1 MNFNYN
7 SMNNNWMNL
16 FQQGL
21 GMLGINNSFGSF
33 GSFGNFGSMSM
44 NGSLF
49 NYNVNYDA
57 MAGMAVANAVL
68 GVGGQA
74 ISSSRA
80 EKQAEKQEYA
90 NNLKNLE
97 NMQNEID
104 DLKDIASD
112 DNKVEKEID
121 SKYGKN
127 IETADTN
134 YKNLEAKYNKLS
146 GEITGYDN
154 DIKDIEKK
162 LAETNPA
169 PTEEE
174 KKSLTDKKAALEK
187 KKDDTQKMLDKINLT
202 EAKAAIQEAK
212 DAKAQAIE
220 DKKAEINERI
230 KKLEKEV
237 EKLQKEVDSYD
248 LDAANGNSLSRTS
261 DKKYEAL
268 LGEDGLAKKGSYT
281 KANVKTAV
289 DKFMQATDDTEKLK
303 AAKNLVT
310 MFNGCSDWNETLQKA
325 AKVAQR
331 YVNEHK
337 DEA

>member
-1 MNFNYN
+1 MNYN
-7 SMNNNWMNL
+7 YSTMNNNWMNL

-21 GMLGINNSFGSF
+21 GMLGINNAFGSF

-80 EKQAEKQEYA
+80 EKQAEKQEHA
-90 NNLKNLE
+90 NNQARLE
-97 NMQNEID
+97 QI
-104 DLKDIASD
+104 
-112 DNKVEKEID
+112 EKEISDLNKTDVAEEVETRSKTD
-121 SKYGKN
+121 SEVKSKQTAF
-127 IETADTN
+127 ETASSNLQNAEDYITN
-134 YKNLEAKYNKLS
+134 NESAYKTAMNKKEDERTSDEKQLIIDYKAKVADKPKLEQA
-146 GEITGYDN
+146 
-154 DIKDIEKK
+154 
-162 LAETNPA
+162 
-169 PTEEE
+169 
-174 KKSLTDKKAALEK
+174 KKAAETALNTAKSNLETK
-187 KKDDTQKMLDKINLT
+187 IKNEIKDKINDL
-202 EAKAAIQEAK
+202 
-212 DAKAQAIE
+212 
-220 DKKAEINERI
+220 KAE
-230 KKLEKEV
+230 K

-268 LGEDGLAKKGSYT
+268 LKNGVAPEGSYT

-289 DKFMQATDDTEKLK
+289 DRFMQALDGTPEKLQT
-303 AAKNLVT
+303 AKNLVT

-337 DEA
+337 DEK

>member
-1 MNFNYN
+1 MCIGYN
-7 SMNNNWMNL
+7 NMNNNWMNL

-21 GMLGINNSFGSF
+21 GMLGINNTFGSF

-68 GVGGQA
+68 GVAGQA
-74 ISSSRA
+74 ISTSKA
-80 EKQAEKQEYA
+80 EKQKEKQGYET
-90 NNLKNLE
+90 NSKNLE
-97 NMQNEID
+97 NMQNEIK

-121 SKYGKN
+121 SKYGNN
-127 IETADTN
+127 IKEAERSLSSARKAFDEANKSKGELEAQKAGKTPEEIAKIDDQIKKLNLDQKENTYYKLNGDADTEGSVK
-134 YKNLEAKYNKLS
+134 YLEA
-146 GEITGYDN
+146 
-154 DIKDIEKK
+154 
-162 LAETNPA
+162 
-169 PTEEE
+169 
-174 KKSLTDKKAALEK
+174 
-187 KKDDTQKMLDKINLT
+187 QK
-202 EAKAAIQEAK
+202 AKAIN
-212 DAKAQAIE
+212 
-220 DKKAEINERI
+220 DKKAEINDKI
-230 KKLEKEV
+230 KKLENDV

-248 LDAANGNSLSRTS
+248 LDAANGNSYSRTS
-261 DKKYEAL
+261 EKKYNAL
-268 LGEDGLAKKGSYT
+268 LGDDGLAPKGSYT

-310 MFNGCSDWNETLQKA
+310 MFHGCSDWNETLQKA

-331 YVNEHK
+331 YVNKHK
-337 DEA
+337 DEK

>member
-1 MNFNYN
+1 MCIGYN
-7 SMNNNWMNL
+7 NMNNNWMNL

-21 GMLGINNSFGSF
+21 GMLGINNTFGSYS
-33 GSFGNFGSMSM
+33 SFGNFGPMSM

-68 GVGGQA
+68 GVTGQA

-80 EKQAEKQEYA
+80 EKQAEKQEYTNNQARLEQIEKEISDLNKTDIAEEVETRSKTDSEVKSKQMALDNASTKLDSA
-90 NNLKNLE
+90 NKYIKDNESAYKTAMNKKEDERTSNEKQLIIDYEKKKKDKTNLE
-97 NMQNEID
+97 NAKTTAKNELKEAKGALETKIKNEI
-104 DLKDIASD
+104 
-112 DNKVEKEID
+112 
-121 SKYGKN
+121 
-127 IETADTN
+127 
-134 YKNLEAKYNKLS
+134 
-146 GEITGYDN
+146 
-154 DIKDIEKK
+154 
-162 LAETNPA
+162 
-169 PTEEE
+169 
-174 KKSLTDKKAALEK
+174 
-187 KKDDTQKMLDKINLT
+187 QDKINDL
-202 EAKAAIQEAK
+202 
-212 DAKAQAIE
+212 
-220 DKKAEINERI
+220 KAE
-230 KKLEKEV
+230 K

-261 DKKYEAL
+261 DKKYNAL

-331 YVNEHK
+331 YLNEHK
-337 DEA
+337 DEK

>member
-1 MNFNYN
+1 MN
-7 SMNNNWMNL
+7 SNWMNL

-21 GMLGINNSFGSF
+21 GMLGINNTFGSF

-68 GVGGQA
+68 GVTGQA

-97 NMQNEID
+97 NMQNEIE
-104 DLKDIASD
+104 DLKDIVSD

-121 SKYGKN
+121 SKYDKN
-127 IETADTN
+127 IETANTN

-174 KKSLTDKKAALEK
+174 KKSLTDKKAALESK
-187 KKDDTQKMLDKINLT
+187 IKDTQKILDDINLT
-202 EAKAAIQEAK
+202 EAENAIQEAK
-212 DAKAQAIE
+212 DAKAQAIKA
-220 DKKAEINERI
+220 KKAEINERI

-248 LDAANGNSLSRTS
+248 LDASNGNSLSRTS

-268 LGEDGLAKKGSYT
+268 LKNGVAPKGSYT

-289 DKFMQATDDTEKLK
+289 DRFMQALDGTPEKLQT
-303 AAKNLVT
+303 AKNLVT

-331 YVNEHK
+331 YINGHK
-337 DEA
+337 KEA

>member
-1 MNFNYN
+1 MCISYN
-7 SMNNNWMNL
+7 NMNNNWMYL

-21 GMLGINNSFGSF
+21 GILGINNTFGSF

-57 MAGMAVANAVL
+57 MAGIAVANAVL
-68 GVGGQA
+68 GVTGQA

-90 NNLKNLE
+90 NNQARLE
-97 NMQNEID
+97 QI
-104 DLKDIASD
+104 
-112 DNKVEKEID
+112 EKEISDLKKTDITKEVDTRSKTD
-121 SKYGKN
+121 SEVKSKQTAFDTASSNLQNAVDYIKN
-127 IETADTN
+127 NETA
-134 YKNLEAKYNKLS
+134 YKAAKGKADGGKDLTSDEQQLIKVYEEKLAKQT
-146 GEITGYDN
+146 ELKTAKEKAETELN
-154 DIKDIEKK
+154 TAKNALKTTIEKEIK
-162 LAETNPA
+162 
-169 PTEEE
+169 
-174 KKSLTDKKAALEK
+174 
-187 KKDDTQKMLDKINLT
+187 DKINDL
-202 EAKAAIQEAK
+202 
-212 DAKAQAIE
+212 
-220 DKKAEINERI
+220 KAE
-230 KKLEKEV
+230 K

-268 LGEDGLAKKGSYT
+268 LNNGVAPKGSYT

-289 DKFMQATDDTEKLK
+289 DRFMKALDGTPEKLQT
-303 AAKNLVT
+303 AKNLVT

-325 AKVAQR
+325 ANVAQR

-337 DEA
+337 DEK

>member
-1 MNFNYN
+1 MCIGYN
-7 SMNNNWMNL
+7 NMNNNWMNL

-21 GMLGINNSFGSF
+21 GMLGINNTFGSF

-68 GVGGQA
+68 GVTGQA

-90 NNLKNLE
+90 NNQTRLE
-97 NMQNEID
+97 QI
-104 DLKDIASD
+104 
-112 DNKVEKEID
+112 EKEISDLNKTDIAEEVETRSKTD
-121 SKYGKN
+121 SEVKSKQTAFD
-127 IETADTN
+127 TADSNLQSAEDYIKNNESAYRAAKAKADAGKDLTSDEQGLIN
-134 YKNLEAKYNKLS
+134 DYKAKLDEQTKLKTAK
-146 GEITGYDN
+146 EN
-154 DIKDIEKK
+154 
-162 LAETNPA
+162 A
-169 PTEEE
+169 
-174 KKSLTDKKAALEK
+174 KKALDDAKSALETKIK
-187 KKDDTQKMLDKINLT
+187 KEIKDKINDL
-202 EAKAAIQEAK
+202 
-212 DAKAQAIE
+212 
-220 DKKAEINERI
+220 KAE
-230 KKLEKEV
+230 KE
-237 EKLQKEVDSYD
+237 ELQKEVDSYD
-248 LDAANGNSLSRTS
+248 LDAANGNPLSRTS

-268 LGEDGLAKKGSYT
+268 LKNGVAPKGSYT

-289 DKFMQATDDTEKLK
+289 DRFMQALDGTPEKLQT
-303 AAKNLVT
+303 AKNLVT

-337 DEA
+337 DEK

>member
-90 NNLKNLE
+90 NNQARLE
-97 NMQNEID
+97 QI
-104 DLKDIASD
+104 
-112 DNKVEKEID
+112 EKEISDLNKTDIAEEVETRSKTD
-121 SKYGKN
+121 SEVKSKQTAFDNASTKLDSANKYIKDKKSAY
-127 IETADTN
+127 ETAMNKKEGERTSVEKQLIID
-134 YKNLEAKYNKLS
+134 YEAKIADKPKL
-146 GEITGYDN
+146 
-154 DIKDIEKK
+154 
-162 LAETNPA
+162 
-169 PTEEE
+169 EEA
-174 KKSLTDKKAALEK
+174 KKAAETALNTAKGALETK
-187 KKDDTQKMLDKINLT
+187 IKNEIKDKINDL
-202 EAKAAIQEAK
+202 
-212 DAKAQAIE
+212 
-220 DKKAEINERI
+220 KAE
-230 KKLEKEV
+230 K

-268 LGEDGLAKKGSYT
+268 LKNGVAPEGSYT

-289 DKFMQATDDTEKLK
+289 DRFMQALDGTPEKLQT
-303 AAKNLVT
+303 AKNLVT

-325 AKVAQR
+325 TKVAQR

>member
-1 MNFNYN
+1 MCISYN
-7 SMNNNWMNL
+7 NMNNNWKNL

-21 GMLGINNSFGSF
+21 GMLGINNTFGSF
-33 GSFGNFGSMSM
+33 GSFNPMSM

-68 GVGGQA
+68 GVTGQA

-121 SKYGKN
+121 SIYDKN
-127 IETADTN
+127 INAATTSRDNAKKALDKAKES
-134 YKNLEAKYNKLS
+134 KKQLEAQKEGKTPEEIEKIDKQIKELNLDAKEKTYNKLN
-146 GEITGYDN
+146 GDA
-154 DIKDIEKK
+154 D
-162 LAETNPA
+162 
-169 PTEEE
+169 TEGSV
-174 KKSLTDKKAALEK
+174 KYLEA
-187 KKDDTQKMLDKINLT
+187 QK
-202 EAKAAIQEAK
+202 AKAIN
-212 DAKAQAIE
+212 

-268 LGEDGLAKKGSYT
+268 LNNGVAPKGSYT

-289 DKFMQATDDTEKLK
+289 DRFMQALDGTPEKLQT
-303 AAKNLVT
+303 AKNLVT
-310 MFNGCSDWNETLQKA
+310 MFNGCSNWNETLQKA
-325 AKVAQR
+325 A
-331 YVNEHK
+331 
-337 DEA
+337 

>member
-1 MNFNYN
+1 MCISYN
-7 SMNNNWMNL
+7 NMNNNWKNL

-21 GMLGINNSFGSF
+21 GMLGINNTFGSF
-33 GSFGNFGSMSM
+33 GSFNPMSM

-68 GVGGQA
+68 GVTGQA

-90 NNLKNLE
+90 NNQARLE
-97 NMQNEID
+97 QI
-104 DLKDIASD
+104 
-112 DNKVEKEID
+112 EKEISDLNKTDIAEEVETRSKTD
-121 SKYGKN
+121 SEVKSKQTAFDTASSKLESAEDYITNNESAYKAAKDKANGGKDLTSDEQQL
-127 IETADTN
+127 IKD
-134 YKNLEAKYNKLS
+134 YEAKIADKPKL
-146 GEITGYDN
+146 
-154 DIKDIEKK
+154 
-162 LAETNPA
+162 
-169 PTEEE
+169 EEA
-174 KKSLTDKKAALEK
+174 KKAAETALNTAKGALETK
-187 KKDDTQKMLDKINLT
+187 IKNEIKDKINDL
-202 EAKAAIQEAK
+202 
-212 DAKAQAIE
+212 
-220 DKKAEINERI
+220 KAE
-230 KKLEKEV
+230 K

-261 DKKYEAL
+261 DKKYNAL

-331 YVNEHK
+331 YLNEHK

>member
-1 MNFNYN
+1 MCIGYNIRNNY
-7 SMNNNWMNL
+7 WETL

-21 GMLGINNSFGSF
+21 KMLGINNTFNSYSSFDP
-33 GSFGNFGSMSM
+33 MSM
-44 NGSLF
+44 NRSLF

-68 GVGGQA
+68 GVAGQA

-80 EKQAEKQEYA
+80 EKQAEKQEYEM
-90 NNLKNLE
+90 NSKNLE
-97 NMQNEID
+97 NMQNEIE
-104 DLKDIASD
+104 DLKDIVSD

-121 SKYGKN
+121 SKYDKN
-127 IETADTN
+127 IETANTN

-146 GEITGYDN
+146 EEITGYDN

-162 LAETNPA
+162 MAETNPA

-187 KKDDTQKMLDKINLT
+187 KKDDTQKMLDKIDLT
-202 EAKAAIQEAK
+202 EAYQEIE
-212 DAKAQAIE
+212 DAKNAKAKAIE

-230 KKLEKEV
+230 KKLENNIE
-237 EKLQKEVDSYD
+237 ELQKEVDSYD

-268 LGEDGLAKKGSYT
+268 LKNGVAPKGSYT

-289 DKFMQATDDTEKLK
+289 DRFMQALDGTPEKLQT
-303 AAKNLVT
+303 AKNLVT

-325 AKVAQR
+325 TKVAQR
-331 YVNEHK
+331 YINEHK
-337 DEA
+337 DEK

>member
-1 MNFNYN
+1 MCISYN
-7 SMNNNWMNL
+7 NMNNNWKNL

-21 GMLGINNSFGSF
+21 GMLGINNTFGSF
-33 GSFGNFGSMSM
+33 GSFNPMSM

-68 GVGGQA
+68 GVTGQA

-90 NNLKNLE
+90 NNSKNLE
-97 NMQNEID
+97 NMQNEIK

-121 SKYGKN
+121 SIYDKN
-127 IETADTN
+127 INAATTSRDNAKKALDKAKES
-134 YKNLEAKYNKLS
+134 KKQLEAQKEGKTPEEIEKIDKQIKELNLDAKEKTYNKLN
-146 GEITGYDN
+146 GDA
-154 DIKDIEKK
+154 D
-162 LAETNPA
+162 
-169 PTEEE
+169 TEGSV
-174 KKSLTDKKAALEK
+174 KYLEA
-187 KKDDTQKMLDKINLT
+187 QK
-202 EAKAAIQEAK
+202 AKAIN
-212 DAKAQAIE
+212 

-268 LGEDGLAKKGSYT
+268 LNNGVAPKGSYT

-289 DKFMQATDDTEKLK
+289 DRFMQALDGTPEKLQT
-303 AAKNLVT
+303 AKNLVT
-310 MFNGCSDWNETLQKA
+310 MFNGCSNWNETLQKA

-331 YVNEHK
+331 YINEHEN
-337 DEA
+337 EA

>member
-1 MNFNYN
+1 MCISYN
-7 SMNNNWMNL
+7 NMNNNWMNL

-21 GMLGINNSFGSF
+21 GMLGINNTFGSF

-90 NNLKNLE
+90 NNQAQLE
-97 NMQNEID
+97 QI
-104 DLKDIASD
+104 
-112 DNKVEKEID
+112 EKEISDLNKTDIAEEVETRSKTD
-121 SKYGKN
+121 SEVKSKQTALDNASTKLDSADTYIKDN
-127 IETADTN
+127 KSAYETAMNKKEDERTSAEQQLIKD
-134 YKNLEAKYNKLS
+134 YEAKIADKPKL
-146 GEITGYDN
+146 
-154 DIKDIEKK
+154 EKAK
-162 LAETNPA
+162 TDAETELNTA
-169 PTEEE
+169 
-174 KKSLTDKKAALEK
+174 KSALETK
-187 KKDDTQKMLDKINLT
+187 IKNEIKDKINDL
-202 EAKAAIQEAK
+202 
-212 DAKAQAIE
+212 
-220 DKKAEINERI
+220 KAE
-230 KKLEKEV
+230 K

-248 LDAANGNSLSRTS
+248 VDAANGNSLSRTS

-268 LGEDGLAKKGSYT
+268 LKNGVAPKGSYT

-289 DKFMQATDDTEKLK
+289 DRFMQALDGTPEKLQT
-303 AAKNLVT
+303 AKNLVT

-331 YVNEHK
+331 YVNEHE

>member
-1 MNFNYN
+1 MNYN
-7 SMNNNWMNL
+7 YSTMNNNWMNL

-21 GMLGINNSFGSF
+21 GMLGINNTFGSF

-90 NNLKNLE
+90 NNSKNLE
-97 NMQNEID
+97 NMQNEIQ
-104 DLKDIASD
+104 DLKDTVRD

-121 SKYGKN
+121 STYDKN
-127 IETADTN
+127 INAATTSRDNAKKALDKANES
-134 YKNLEAKYNKLS
+134 KEQLEAQKEGKTPEEIEKIDKQIKELNLDAKEKTYNKLN
-146 GEITGYDN
+146 GDA
-154 DIKDIEKK
+154 D
-162 LAETNPA
+162 
-169 PTEEE
+169 TEGSV
-174 KKSLTDKKAALEK
+174 KYLEA
-187 KKDDTQKMLDKINLT
+187 Q
-202 EAKAAIQEAK
+202 
-212 DAKAQAIE
+212 KAQAIE

-268 LGEDGLAKKGSYT
+268 LKNGVAPEGSYT

-289 DKFMQATDDTEKLK
+289 DRFMQALDGTPEKLQT
-303 AAKNLVT
+303 AKNLVT

-331 YVNEHK
+331 YLNEHK
-337 DEA
+337 DEK